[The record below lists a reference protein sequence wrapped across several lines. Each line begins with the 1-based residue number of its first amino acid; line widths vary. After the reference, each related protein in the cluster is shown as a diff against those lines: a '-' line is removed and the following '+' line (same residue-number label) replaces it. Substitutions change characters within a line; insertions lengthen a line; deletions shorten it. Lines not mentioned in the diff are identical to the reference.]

1 MCLLSMYFS
10 SMFHDYF
17 SILCLG
23 YYCRMV
29 SGTRSSVRGRS
40 LGRGRGRG
48 RGRDVSVH
56 ESIHESPIQEENREE
71 HVSEHQEENH
81 DEGHADSEEVDLRQ
95 MMRTLIDRLPPVLEQ
110 DRAHQVGHE
119 HRRKSR
125 SPQRDRHRFIVSS
138 QMKDLQRSK
147 IKPFNGQGS
156 GYVAEQ
162 WLIALDRIFAMQ
174 DFDSNVKARFAITNL
189 ELFGATWW
197 TIEEKKLGIDMG
209 SVTWEIFLE
218 SFHERF
224 LPEEWKQHRADEF
237 HNLR

>member
-1 MCLLSMYFS
+1 
-10 SMFHDYF
+10 
-17 SILCLG
+17 
-23 YYCRMV
+23 
-29 SGTRSSVRGRS
+29 
-40 LGRGRGRG
+40 
-48 RGRDVSVH
+48 
-56 ESIHESPIQEENREE
+56 
-71 HVSEHQEENH
+71 
-81 DEGHADSEEVDLRQ
+81 
-95 MMRTLIDRLPPVLEQ
+95 MRTLIDRLPPVLEQ

-119 HRRKSR
+119 YRRRSR

-174 DFDSNVKARFAITNL
+174 DFDSNVKVRFAITNL

-224 LPEEWKQHRADEF
+224 LPKE
-237 HNLR
+237 